1 MENITWK
8 LYVFSRFNERQFNI
22 ILYLYLSLLLLLLNE
37 ELKIKRTN
45 AMEIHTSVKINFE
58 LEGEPSQSWLAGGS
72 QTLPPTIH
80 EYIYRDISPIPHEHD
95 YYYCVCLCFVA
106 KQCGFFTVTA
116 MGNHLNILFLY
127 YKNYYYPWLYRPT
140 SPPLSPSS
148 LCTIFPTLEL
158 FPRSFHHF
166 YYCYLRSMIGP
177 VLCWS
182 PLSIRKEAM
191 LHAWHSLRT
200 YALFIRLSVWKNR
213 NETNHK
219 LKTWHTHKEIIDN
232 HFICLFTF
240 F

>member
-1 MENITWK
+1 MSFHGSMSANSI
-8 LYVFSRFNERQFNI
+8 L
-22 ILYLYLSLLLLLLNE
+22 LYLYLSLLLLLLNE

-140 SPPLSPSS
+140 SPPPLS
-148 LCTIFPTLEL
+148 L
-158 FPRSFHHF
+158 FAVHHF
-166 YYCYLRSMIGP
+166 SY
-177 VLCWS
+177 
-182 PLSIRKEAM
+182 
-191 LHAWHSLRT
+191 AW
-200 YALFIRLSVWKNR
+200 
-213 NETNHK
+213 
-219 LKTWHTHKEIIDN
+219 IISKK
-232 HFICLFTF
+232 FSSFLLLLFTF
-240 F
+240 NDRTCSVLIAVVDPEGSHASCMLFSTNVCSFHSSVCLKE